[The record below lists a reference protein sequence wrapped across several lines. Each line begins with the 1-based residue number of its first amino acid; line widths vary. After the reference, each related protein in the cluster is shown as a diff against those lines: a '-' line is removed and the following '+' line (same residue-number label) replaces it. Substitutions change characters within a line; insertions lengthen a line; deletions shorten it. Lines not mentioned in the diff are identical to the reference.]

1 MWEYTWLQLSH
12 CRCLCPL
19 RWYIRHYIFLPI
31 DIPPCNL
38 CFIRL
43 RFFCLIFTSA
53 LESSPFELFR
63 FFLSGKSIISY
74 LIFENWLEEAER
86 KYTEIYLSLLKYT
99 QIISKSQNIL
109 WIFIVLSQNFCAWT
123 ICKHLC
129 DIVLFCIFGKCWYL
143 FFSFVIYLFSALYVH
158 YAIIGFSELAFFFR
172 NGNVTK
178 DC

>member
-1 MWEYTWLQLSH
+1 MWEYMNLQFSH

-31 DIPPCNL
+31 GIPPCNL
-38 CFIRL
+38 YFIRL

-99 QIISKSQNIL
+99 QMISKSQNIW
-109 WIFIVLSQNFCAWT
+109 WIFIVLSQSFCAWIFCKEFLCVYYDYPVPCQYT
-123 ICKHLC
+123 SIVTLFILNKIMVMFFICIKFYCPDFDTDSML
-129 DIVLFCIFGKCWYL
+129 
-143 FFSFVIYLFSALYVH
+143 
-158 YAIIGFSELAFFFR
+158 
-172 NGNVTK
+172 
-178 DC
+178 